1 MGEDIAASDFY
12 QLGVDL
18 IHPIAAS
25 HNRGVRKL
33 ISSVL
38 SPWIDSTSSEEP
50 EEASGGIRVAIVGRP
65 NVGKSTLV
73 NRLLGE
79 ERVVVYDQPG
89 TTRDSVYID
98 YERRG
103 QRYTL
108 IDTAG
113 VRKRKNVREAV
124 EKFSIVKTLKAIAD
138 AQVVILTLDAHEGIV
153 EQDLHLLGQCID
165 AGRALVIALNKW
177 DGIEADERDW
187 IRSESCDGDCNLST
201 TRTFTL
207 SQPCTGRAW
216 ASFTARFTR
225 LTRPRRDP

>member
-1 MGEDIAASDFY
+1 M
-12 QLGVDL
+12 
-18 IHPIAAS
+18 
-25 HNRGVRKL
+25 
-33 ISSVL
+33 
-38 SPWIDSTSSEEP
+38 
-50 EEASGGIRVAIVGRP
+50 
-65 NVGKSTLV
+65 GKSTLV

-79 ERVVVYDQPG
+79 ERVVVFDQPG

-177 DGIEADERDW
+177 DGSKPTSGTGSAQN
-187 IRSESCDGDCNLST
+187 CDGDCNLLT

-216 ASFTARFTR
+216 ASFTARSTR
-225 LTRPRRDP
+225 LTRPRREP